1 MNDSKKF
8 QAITQV
14 MVLILLL
21 FAGEASAS
29 FKHCFPGCAIDC
41 LFGGHK
47 LFCVVKCFAKC
58 LIGEDSSSGFNYCKL
73 GCAVDQC
80 ARFADDF
87 KMEDVEK
94 VNSCVDECEIGECSL
109 LAQQMASTTSTSS
122 KNGNGAHHHQHN
134 GVSA

>member
-1 MNDSKKF
+1 MNDNKNF
-8 QAITQV
+8 QTITQV
-14 MVLILLL
+14 VVLMLL

-29 FKHCFPGCAIDC
+29 FKHCFPGCAISC

-58 LIGEDSSSGFNYCKL
+58 LTGEGFSSGFDYCKL

-80 ARFADDF
+80 TPFADDF

-94 VNSCVDECEIGECSL
+94 VNRCVNECEIGECGL
-109 LAQQMASTTSTSS
+109 LPQQMASSS
-122 KNGNGAHHHQHN
+122 
-134 GVSA
+134 SPPR